1 MKIMLIFAA
10 SAIFISGTALA
21 REVIVS
27 RIVTFHR
34 ASTIAAPR
42 TAQLSSAA
50 RDSLVPCTTRYIT
63 TTRGDGSSTTRKS
76 VSCEE

>member
-1 MKIMLIFAA
+1 MKMKLIFAA

-27 RIVTFHR
+27 PIVTFHR
-34 ASTIAAPR
+34 AIAAHR
-42 TAQLSSAA
+42 TAQLASAA